1 MKRTEKA
8 SKAWA
13 AEATGSEKVARVKQ
27 ECKSRFL

>member
-13 AEATGSEKVARVKQ
+13 AEATGSEKVVRVKQ
-27 ECKSRFL
+27 ECKSHFL